1 MSNTEVESNI
11 MSPYELTTELP
22 KLSTHC
28 FICTL
33 LIPPVPQSILKQI
46 IDIFLSLN
54 DTDLKKKKGSTKS
67 LSHLIIPYYQT
78 HCQFQLP

>member
-1 MSNTEVESNI
+1 

-33 LIPPVPQSILKQI
+33 LIPPIPQSILKQI

-54 DTDLKKKKGSTKS
+54 NADFKKKTKNVSTKS
-67 LSHLIIPYYQT
+67 LSHLIIPYCQT